1 MSAAVEAIRAG
12 GGTRITGPAALT
24 GDWRRAAHLTWTLA
38 VLEFRLKFFGS
49 VLGYVWQLM
58 RPLLMFGVY
67 YVVFTQV
74 VQVGTDVKYYPP
86 LLLAG
91 IMLYQFFAEVT
102 SGSVGAVV
110 GRENLVRKIHF
121 PRIVIPL
128 AVVLQAIFNLGVNMI
143 AVGAF
148 MAIQGVPLRLNWLA
162 VVPATGM
169 LLVFV
174 TGLAML
180 LSALFVR
187 YRDVQPIWEVIVQA
201 AFYATPILYP
211 IEKLSDSGNI
221 PEWGAKLVMCNPLAV
236 VVQQVRHSVFDPSAP
251 SPADVLGGVA
261 MLAIPIAITLAT
273 FALGF
278 YVFNGSAPE
287 VAENL

>member
-1 MSAAVEAIRAG
+1 MSSATEAIRAA

-38 VLEFRLKFFGS
+38 VSEFRLKFFGS
-49 VLGYVWQLM
+49 VLGYFWQLG

-74 VQVGTDVKYYPP
+74 VDLGDDVKYYAP

-102 SGSVGAVV
+102 SSSVGAVL

-121 PRIVIPL
+121 PRIVIPA
-128 AVVLQAIFNLGVNMI
+128 AVVLQSMFNLGVNMV
-143 AVGAF
+143 AVGVF
-148 MAIQGVPLRLNWLA
+148 MALQGVPLRLSWLVAIPALA
-162 VVPATGM
+162 V

-174 TGLAML
+174 SGLAML

-187 YRDVQPIWEVIVQA
+187 YRDVQPIWEVLVQA
-201 AFYATPILYP
+201 IFYATPILYP
-211 IEKLSDSGNI
+211 IETVSDRNETFAQLI
-221 PEWGAKLVMCNPLAV
+221 MCNPLAV
-236 VVQQVRHSVFDPSAP
+236 VIQQVRHDVFDSAAP
-251 SPADVLGGVA
+251 TAAEAIGGVG
-261 MLAIPIAITLAT
+261 LLLIPIAITFAT

-278 YVFNGSAPE
+278 YVFNRMAPQ
-287 VAENL
+287 VAEEL